1 MNRRAWVVVAA
12 GVVALATTVGTGAVS
27 SISAERGMTVE
38 VADDDDAY
46 LGIDIETNTM
56 EDGTAVNVT
65 VSNQFPSG
73 TTLDV
78 TVSHEGVT
86 LYPGDHSLESG
97 ETRWATF
104 EKATCGETIR
114 ITANAD
120 GVTVE
125 LEREVG
131 C

>member
-1 MNRRAWVVVAA
+1 MNRRAWVVLAA
-12 GVVALATTVGTGAVS
+12 AAVALASTAGTGAVS
-27 SISAERGMTVE
+27 SMSAERGMNVDVVE
-38 VADDDDAY
+38 DERAY
-46 LGIDIETNTM
+46 LGVDIETTTTEN
-56 EDGTAVNVT
+56 GTAVNVT

-86 LYPGDHSLESG
+86 LYPGNHSLESG

-104 EKATCGETIR
+104 ENATCGETVR
-114 ITANAD
+114 ITASA
-120 GVTVE
+120 GSVTVE
-125 LEREVG
+125 LERDVE